1 MTLIAEDLLLLLLN
15 DETGKALVDSTSLDR
30 VLAGGLL
37 VELSLTGQIAP
48 AAEGEAVKKG
58 RLVVRDA
65 APTSDELLDRT
76 LTRLATKPVK
86 PERAVEQ
93 LTKGLRKELL
103 TRLAGAGLLREQ
115 RGRALGI
122 FPTTSWPAIDV
133 THETQLRAELTEV
146 LEADRPPSERT
157 AALVSLLAAVD
168 AAAKVIG
175 ATDKRAAKRRAKE
188 LAAGEWAGAAVKR
201 AVDSVNAAVAVA
213 VVASTTGAA
222 TASN

>member
-15 DETGKALVDSTSLDR
+15 DQTGKALVDSTSLDR

-37 VELSLTGQIAP
+37 VELALTGQIAP

-65 APTSDELLDRT
+65 ATSDEMLDRT

-175 ATDKRAAKRRAKE
+175 ATDKRAVKRRAKE